1 VKLREGSGNGDNVL
15 MADGR
20 TRRMHT
26 VPEGYFEA
34 FAVQESTRRTSW
46 VWRFDRI
53 SGESKVLGV
62 GDAEVVK
69 DIYTVFDDEGSPD
82 TGIEELLCGLEGA
95 FCSAR
100 NVLFE
105 RILLSKEHWTGLAR
119 FIAAQLLRTPRFFQL
134 MRDGLDAN
142 GTVYEQSTPQRVMLF
157 LIDRWIPRLVR
168 MRGILAYNE
177 TGRPLLTC
185 DNPAVMWKKSGDG
198 FICGVDQYDS
208 ELVVSCPLSPTLM
221 FVAYQTPESLKAV
234 HAEQHDVAR
243 ADQRSEVFTSHV
255 DIGTMPDW
263 EVKRMNHLCVSN
275 AHRYVY
281 ASYSDKALLRFLQN
295 RFFGAAAPV
304 RRRDLRPIGSPIS
317 QR

>member
-1 VKLREGSGNGDNVL
+1 
-15 MADGR
+15 
-20 TRRMHT
+20 MHT

-34 FAVQESTRRTSW
+34 FAVQEPARRTSG

-53 SGESKVLGV
+53 SCDCKVLGV

-69 DIYTVFDDEGSPD
+69 DIYTVFSDEGTPD
-82 TGIEELLCGLEGA
+82 TGIEDELLCGLEGA

-100 NVLFE
+100 NVLLK
-105 RILLSKEHWTGLAR
+105 RTLLSKEHWTGLAR

-134 MRDGLDAN
+134 MRDGLDAD
-142 GTVYEQSTPQRVMLF
+142 GTAYEKDTLPRVMLL

-177 TGRPLLTC
+177 TGLPLLTC
-185 DNPAVMWKKSGDG
+185 DNPAVMWKKNGDG
-198 FICGVDQYDS
+198 FICGVDQYDPD
-208 ELVVSCPLSPTLM
+208 LVVSCPISPTLM

-243 ADQRSEVFTSHV
+243 TDRQSETFTSHV
-255 DIGTMPDW
+255 DIGAMPEW
-263 EVKRMNHLCVSN
+263 EVKRMNHICVSN

-281 ASYSDKALLRFLQN
+281 ASYSDKTLLRFLEN
-295 RFFGAAAPV
+295 WFFGAPAPI
-304 RRRDLRPIGSPIS
+304 RRRDFRPIGSPIG
-317 QR
+317 